1 MSQRVAKIVLS
12 SDIKEWCHIPGKMNV
27 ADDRTRGK
35 EIQELTP
42 RCCWITV
49 PEFLMLPEAEWLSTK
64 EESVIN
70 GEKLEIKGSDP
81 AVSTSRSINM
91 VQ

>member
-1 MSQRVAKIVLS
+1 
-12 SDIKEWCHIPGKMNV
+12 
-27 ADDRTRGK
+27 
-35 EIQELTP
+35 
-42 RCCWITV
+42 
-49 PEFLMLPEAEWLSTK
+49 MLPEAEWLSTK